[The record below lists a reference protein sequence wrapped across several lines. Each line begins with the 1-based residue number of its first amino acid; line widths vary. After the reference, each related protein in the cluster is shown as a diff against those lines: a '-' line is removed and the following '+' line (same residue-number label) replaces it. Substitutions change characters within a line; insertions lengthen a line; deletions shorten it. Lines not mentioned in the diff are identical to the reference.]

1 MQRDHV
7 DACHKKWSHGQLG
20 RQDSKS
26 YDRDFRNSSGDP
38 QQMQP
43 LARLFLMGLLVIAPQ
58 LAAAHGCPLEMFKID
73 QALAAKP
80 KLDAAS
86 LKKVHALR
94 KEAEELHKQEKHGE
108 AMLVLGSAKKI
119 LKID

>member
-1 MQRDHV
+1 
-7 DACHKKWSHGQLG
+7 
-20 RQDSKS
+20 
-26 YDRDFRNSSGDP
+26 
-38 QQMQP
+38 MQP
-43 LARLFLMGLLVIAPQ
+43 LARLFLVGLLVFGPQ
-58 LAAAHGCPLEMFKID
+58 LAAAHSCPLEMFKID

-86 LKKVHALR
+86 LKKVRALR
-94 KEAEELHKQEKHGE
+94 KEAEQLHKDDKHGE